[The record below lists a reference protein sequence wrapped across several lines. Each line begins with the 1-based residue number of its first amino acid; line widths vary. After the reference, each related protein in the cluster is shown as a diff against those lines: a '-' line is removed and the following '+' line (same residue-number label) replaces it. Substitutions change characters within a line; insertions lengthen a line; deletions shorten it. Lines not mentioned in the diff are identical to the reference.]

1 VYTREA
7 FEAARSHLKPG
18 GTLITYH
25 LSGEQY
31 IAEKINQMLTDA
43 FGAPPV
49 VLDEPDPMFH
59 NFTFLAGAIQADPST
74 LATVAMSGAEESVTP
89 VDDWPYLY
97 LRRKTVPRHYAS
109 MLLGVLLIALGAI
122 LVAIRGAPRVSHRH
136 SVSLHALM
144 FFMGAGFLLVET
156 KSITEMSLLFGST
169 WMVNVL
175 VFTSILTMIL
185 LANLWVM
192 RHPPRTTGTLF
203 GCLFAALALAYAVPV
218 HDLLWLGELGKWL
231 VGGLLVGLPVL
242 FAAVVFA
249 TLFRETE
256 DAARALAFNVMGA
269 VCGGV
274 LEYSSM
280 VFGIKALYLVA
291 ALAYTGAWLSARRY
305 AAGRVPAV
313 PAS

>member
-1 VYTREA
+1 M
-7 FEAARSHLKPG
+7 P
-18 GTLITYH
+18 
-25 LSGEQY
+25 
-31 IAEKINQMLTDA
+31 
-43 FGAPPV
+43 
-49 VLDEPDPMFH
+49 
-59 NFTFLAGAIQADPST
+59 
-74 LATVAMSGAEESVTP
+74 
-89 VDDWPYLY
+89 
-97 LRRKTVPRHYAS
+97 
-109 MLLGVLLIALGAI
+109 I
-122 LVAIRGAPRVSHRH
+122 LV
-136 SVSLHALM
+136 
-144 FFMGAGFLLVET
+144 
-156 KSITEMSLLFGST
+156 ST

-280 VFGIKALYLVA
+280 VFGIKALYLIA
-291 ALAYTGAWLSARRY
+291 GLAYAGAWLSARRY
-305 AAGRVPAV
+305 AAERVPVVPAVPARSYAVERVPAV